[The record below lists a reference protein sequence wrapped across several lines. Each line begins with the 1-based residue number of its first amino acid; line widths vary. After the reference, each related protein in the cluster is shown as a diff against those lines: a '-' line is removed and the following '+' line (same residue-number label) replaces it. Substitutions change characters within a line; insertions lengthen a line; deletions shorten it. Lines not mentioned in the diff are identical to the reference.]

1 MNIFPCT
8 ASEKRKEIGSE
19 NTKEPVLR
27 ITKSD
32 SETGI
37 KSQKIVDYT
46 ESSELEDDTSDCCQ
60 KNVDRDFNTDTPN
73 VKDPMI
79 SCKLPEDAQPSSDYE
94 EQDDIPISSKREML
108 EVKSTEK
115 KKNEELF
122 SSDDENRSN
131 SIVDDIISKLDVSNL
146 VVKDVKDQL
155 VSKSMEAFQLDN
167 SDEMLTDAV
176 HKSAIVVSETGEEI
190 NTVPVESTSDTTMST
205 AQSDSDSE
213 AELVII
219 REKKRSE
226 LMTLLIL

>member
-1 MNIFPCT
+1 MHIALNIFPCT

-37 KSQKIVDYT
+37 ISQKIVDYT
-46 ESSELEDDTSDCCQ
+46 ESSELEDDASDCCQ
-60 KNVDRDFNTDTPN
+60 KDVDHDFNTYAPN

-79 SCKLPEDAQPSSDYE
+79 SGKLPADAQPSSDYE
-94 EQDDIPISSKREML
+94 EQDNIPISSKREML
-108 EVKSTEK
+108 EEKSAEK
-115 KKNEELF
+115 KTNEELF

-146 VVKDVKDQL
+146 DVKNIKDQL
-155 VSKSMEAFQLDN
+155 VSKSMEAFRLDN
-167 SDEMLTDAV
+167 SDELLTDTI
-176 HKSAIVVSETGEEI
+176 HKSAVVVSETGEEI
-190 NTVPVESTSDTTMST
+190 NTVPVESTSDTTMLT

-219 REKKRSE
+219 RKKKKK
-226 LMTLLIL
+226 